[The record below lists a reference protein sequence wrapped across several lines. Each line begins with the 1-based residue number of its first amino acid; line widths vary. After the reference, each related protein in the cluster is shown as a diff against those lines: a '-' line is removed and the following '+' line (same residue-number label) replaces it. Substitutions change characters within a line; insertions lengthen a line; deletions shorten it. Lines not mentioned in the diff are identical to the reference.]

1 MYVMRSIHRLMQQPT
16 PPHSFIRRMNS
27 LEITGQKTVPNVFV
41 NGKHI
46 GGCDDTLAAIASGVF
61 KELIAA

>member
-1 MYVMRSIHRLMQQPT
+1 
-16 PPHSFIRRMNS
+16 MNS

-46 GGCDDTLAAIASGVF
+46 GGCDDTLAAIASGKF

>member
-1 MYVMRSIHRLMQQPT
+1 MYVMHSIYRLMQQPT
-16 PPHSFIRRMNS
+16 PPHSFIRRKNS

-46 GGCDDTLAAIASGVF
+46 GGCDDT
-61 KELIAA
+61 

>member
-1 MYVMRSIHRLMQQPT
+1 MQQPT
-16 PPHSFIRRMNS
+16 PPHSFIRQTNNS

-61 KELIAA
+61 NELIAA